1 MAARPYRRA
10 ASVKVKI
17 AMAKK
22 TPLSQS
28 DTGAAAAGARRRRT
42 SSNGP
47 ARADAATLAER
58 SAATLDE
65 VLELPA
71 GEIPIGDPKYS
82 DVPFTSDEPQSVS
95 SVADRGAR
103 DFEQEPARDEIA
115 RRAYFRFLQRGGE
128 PGRDQEDWF
137 EAERELKHTR

>member
-28 DTGAAAAGARRRRT
+28 DTGARAPGGRRRRT
-42 SSNGP
+42 SSTGP
-47 ARADAATLAER
+47 SHADAAALAQR
-58 SAATLDE
+58 SAGTLDE
-65 VLELPA
+65 VRELPA
-71 GEIPIGDPKYS
+71 GEIPMGEPKYS
-82 DVPFTSDEPQSVS
+82 DIPSTSEPQSVS
-95 SVADRGAR
+95 SVADGGFR
-103 DFEQEPARDEIA
+103 DFEQEPTRDEIA

-128 PGRDQEDWF
+128 PGYDQEDWF
-137 EAERELKHTR
+137 EAERELKRTR